1 MKEIIYFILTF
12 LIIYLIYYVASIRKV
27 KKNKK
32 KIPVEVEYLILC
44 YHIDTK
50 KIPYLNFMNTIAIV
64 GSFDIALVATLVSL
78 IDGIIWQ
85 LLFGFVF
92 VVPVIIIS
100 FMLVGKY
107 YKNYQEHHI
116 VEEKTELK
124 EKKKNKKK
132 KENKK

>member
-12 LIIYLIYYVASIRKV
+12 LIIYMIYYFASIRKV

-32 KIPVEVEYLILC
+32 KIPVEIQYLILC
-44 YHIDTK
+44 YHIDIK
-50 KIPYLNFMNTIAIV
+50 KIPYLNFMNTVAIV

-92 VVPVIIIS
+92 VVPVIVIS

-107 YKNYQEHHI
+107 YKNYQENNI
-116 VEEKTELK
+116 VEKIEKVK
-124 EKKKNKKK
+124 PQNKNKKK
-132 KENKK
+132 KETRK